1 MVMPY
6 LHFNGNCEE
15 AFNFYADAF
24 GGKIDR
30 ISRYGNKPNE
40 KVMHAQVMLTETGG
54 LTGSDSVPPEP
65 LPEKYE
71 ILVHLPSREK
81 VEDVLAKLSEGAVEV
96 SGFEPHP
103 PPDDAG
109 GGAYV
114 TDRYGYSWIL
124 SASVN

>member
-15 AFNFYADAF
+15 AFNFYAEAF
-24 GGKIDR
+24 GGKLESIIPYDD
-30 ISRYGNKPNE
+30 SPNS
-40 KVMHAQVMLTETGG
+40 KVMHGEVRLTETGG
-54 LTGSDSVPPEP
+54 VSGSDSVPPEL

-81 VEDVLAKLSEGAVEV
+81 LEIVFAKLSEGATHI
-96 SGFEPHP
+96 SDFKPHTP
-103 PPDDAG
+103 GDSG

-124 SASVN
+124 CSSVE